1 MFGMVCLGGPNTEA
15 HQVFG
20 SLELPR
26 IHGFEELL
34 HDESPGFFSVELRL
48 STFRYILR
56 PESCPFTLVHNG
68 FHKNKIH
75 RSKIV
80 IRFPLLQSLGR

>member
-1 MFGMVCLGGPNTEA
+1 MFGMVCLGGSSHTAP

-34 HDESPGFFSVELRL
+34 QDESPGFFSVELRL
-48 STFRYILR
+48 STFRYILC
-56 PESCPFTLVHNG
+56 PESCPFTLFHSGFRG

-80 IRFPLLQSLGR
+80 I